1 MASLQSHTYEK
12 VSEEED
18 IGLDDLE
25 RPPTNKSSKRLYAI
39 ICALA
44 LGWTLTTAYS
54 YLNRPADNGP
64 LHVYTRTP
72 IPKEVFSP
80 VKKVFDVDPR
90 YVGDGVEINHAWDK
104 LVAGEI
110 LIGSKEIKLM
120 PH

>member
-18 IGLDDLE
+18 IGLDDHE

-44 LGWTLTTAYS
+44 LGWTLTIAYS
-54 YLNRPADNGP
+54 YLNHPADNGP

>member
-1 MASLQSHTYEK
+1 MASLPSHIYEK

-18 IGLDDLE
+18 ICLDDHE

-39 ICALA
+39 ICVLA
-44 LGWTLTTAYS
+44 LGWTLTLTYS
-54 YLNRPADNGP
+54 YLNRPEDNGP

-90 YVGDGVEINHAWDK
+90 YVGDGVEINYAWDK
-104 LVAGEI
+104 LVAGEL
-110 LIGSKEIKLM
+110 LIRSPKR
-120 PH
+120 